1 MKKKQ
6 YPEYI
11 KYLTDEAN
19 YLDKMDPIKYR
30 DMIQKR
36 RQEAKRAKEKMR

>member
-11 KYLTDEAN
+11 KYLTEEAE
-19 YLDKMDPIKYR
+19 YLESVDKERYAS
-30 DMIQKR
+30 MIQKR